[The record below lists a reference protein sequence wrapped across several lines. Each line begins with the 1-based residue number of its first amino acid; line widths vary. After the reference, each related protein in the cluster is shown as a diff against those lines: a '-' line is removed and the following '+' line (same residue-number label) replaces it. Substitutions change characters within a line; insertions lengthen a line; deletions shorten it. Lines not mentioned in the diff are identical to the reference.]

1 MAFDFSQFINR
12 LLPVLH
18 ILASCWLLCAQAVP
32 AQAEGAFVRVG
43 YYENEVFQEGAAP
56 GAVRKGYAYEYYRK
70 LAEYTGWKY
79 KYVYGTF
86 GELYEKLLKGE
97 IDLLAGL
104 AWREDRKGRV
114 GYPETPMGSEI
125 YSLVKH
131 ENDESISAEPSTLSG
146 RKIGVLDSAVAG
158 SLAKYLALHGVK
170 AKIVTFKDYT
180 ALYEAFDGGL
190 VDVLAAEGDGAYG
203 RKQAEVLCAF
213 GASDYY
219 LCTSIARPELL
230 DELNSAQTRLQADEP
245 HYLHSL
251 RMKYYPISISSRAF
265 SVGEVAWVRSCK
277 SLKVGYL
284 DNYMPFSDTDERGRA
299 TGVVADIVPK
309 ILQELGVE
317 SIKVTFQG
325 YDSYGKMVEDIGRG
339 AIDIAFPVGGGEY
352 YAEESGIY
360 QSRPVTSSTL
370 DLIYRGEFSKAK
382 LESFA
387 LNSNNL
393 MQLYYVKTHFPKAQL
408 EFYPSTE
415 DCLEAVIAGKVGA
428 TTLNSMRSKEILRRS
443 MFRQLSAWQM
453 KDPAPRCFGVRIGN
467 EGLLKFL
474 NRGLGVLGDSYLR
487 ELTIRHANALYTVTL
502 AELFNNYKE
511 EIAGA
516 VLAVVLLVIGFLVRD
531 VRRSREEALAKEL
544 ARKELEEKNRM
555 LAESQDALSEALNKA
570 EAANRAKTV
579 FLNNMSHD
587 MRTPMNAIVGFTA
600 LAIERLD
607 STALVKDYLSKIAL
621 SSQHLLSLINDVLD
635 MSRIESGKVTLE
647 ETEIHLP
654 ALVRELQAIIQAN
667 VSAKRLEFTVDVQD
681 IAHEDIVADKLR
693 LNQVLLNILS
703 NAIKFTPEGGA
714 VSFRITELPSDAEGR
729 AVLEFRIKD
738 NGIGMSEEFKKTIF
752 QAFTREKTSTVSGI
766 QGTGLGMAIT
776 KNIIDMMGGEI
787 AVQSEEGKG
796 SEFVV
801 TIHCKCGCSQVDP
814 QPLPALQG
822 RRALVAGA
830 EKSCA
835 AICAML
841 RKLGMRADSA
851 GCGEAS
857 ALAALAI
864 EQGDS
869 FSVYVVD
876 AGRSGAD
883 GVEAVRGIRKVAG
896 ISASIVLVAD
906 QGSVMESEAKEA
918 GATALCPRPVFLSE
932 LRGALHSDAGTEP
945 AESCGGP
952 APDFTGK
959 RILLAEDNELN
970 QMIAEEILEGV
981 GFDVDIAGDGTVA
994 VEKMESAPAGTY
1006 DIVLMDI
1013 QMPCMDGIEATRRIR
1028 ALGDPR
1034 KAGVPIVAVTANAFL
1049 EDQKTAM
1056 EAGMDGHLAK
1066 PYDVPA
1072 MMETL
1077 ARLLGK

>member
-1 MAFDFSQFINR
+1 
-12 LLPVLH
+12 
-18 ILASCWLLCAQAVP
+18 
-32 AQAEGAFVRVG
+32 
-43 YYENEVFQEGAAP
+43 
-56 GAVRKGYAYEYYRK
+56 GYAYEYYRK

-104 AWREDRKGRV
+104 AWSEERKGRV

-325 YDSYGKMVEDIGRG
+325 YDSYDKMVEDIGRG

-474 NRGLGVLGDSYLR
+474 NRGLGVLGDSYLQ

-621 SSQHLLSLINDVLD
+621 SSQHLLSLINDVL
-635 MSRIESGKVTLE
+635 
-647 ETEIHLP
+647 
-654 ALVRELQAIIQAN
+654 
-667 VSAKRLEFTVDVQD
+667 
-681 IAHEDIVADKLR
+681 
-693 LNQVLLNILS
+693 
-703 NAIKFTPEGGA
+703 
-714 VSFRITELPSDAEGR
+714 
-729 AVLEFRIKD
+729 
-738 NGIGMSEEFKKTIF
+738 
-752 QAFTREKTSTVSGI
+752 
-766 QGTGLGMAIT
+766 
-776 KNIIDMMGGEI
+776 
-787 AVQSEEGKG
+787 
-796 SEFVV
+796 
-801 TIHCKCGCSQVDP
+801 
-814 QPLPALQG
+814 
-822 RRALVAGA
+822 
-830 EKSCA
+830 
-835 AICAML
+835 
-841 RKLGMRADSA
+841 
-851 GCGEAS
+851 
-857 ALAALAI
+857 
-864 EQGDS
+864 
-869 FSVYVVD
+869 
-876 AGRSGAD
+876 
-883 GVEAVRGIRKVAG
+883 
-896 ISASIVLVAD
+896 
-906 QGSVMESEAKEA
+906 
-918 GATALCPRPVFLSE
+918 
-932 LRGALHSDAGTEP
+932 
-945 AESCGGP
+945 
-952 APDFTGK
+952 
-959 RILLAEDNELN
+959 
-970 QMIAEEILEGV
+970 
-981 GFDVDIAGDGTVA
+981 
-994 VEKMESAPAGTY
+994 
-1006 DIVLMDI
+1006 
-1013 QMPCMDGIEATRRIR
+1013 
-1028 ALGDPR
+1028 
-1034 KAGVPIVAVTANAFL
+1034 
-1049 EDQKTAM
+1049 
-1056 EAGMDGHLAK
+1056 
-1066 PYDVPA
+1066 
-1072 MMETL
+1072 
-1077 ARLLGK
+1077 